1 MTDEETPAD
10 GHVLRQ
16 VPELNAELEGEAT
29 PIVPSETPSD
39 LEEMTPV
46 IDHVTQQVLDS
57 ETTNPVIDQQHTHTS
72 DEAVRLPRTGLD
84 ELDSALSDLESAMT
98 NLVAQD
104 RRLVVV
110 LGCCFVS
117 LFMPWFQVWNHGP
130 SLPTTAVSGLELAGL
145 SCLFLIISLVVFILA
160 QRMSDELL
168 GGNRRLIIQLFTAA
182 LMMRML
188 IALIGAPV
196 DQIPWRH
203 SAWAIFPF
211 VLSLAL
217 VVGLMQRLPA
227 FPRRPLPP
235 S

>member
-1 MTDEETPAD
+1 MSDEETPAD

-16 VPELNAELEGEAT
+16 APELNSELEGEAT
-29 PIVPSETPSD
+29 PIVPSDTLSD

-46 IDHVTQQVLDS
+46 VDKVVERELDS
-57 ETTNPVIDQQHTHTS
+57 EMTDPVIDEQS
-72 DEAVRLPRTGLD
+72 IDPIADAVRLPRTGLD

-98 NLVAQD
+98 HLAVQD

-117 LFMPWFQVWNHGP
+117 LFMPWFQVWNHGS

-145 SCLFLIISLVVFILA
+145 SCLFLIVSLVVSILA
-160 QRMSDELL
+160 QKVSDDYLK
-168 GGNRRLIIQLFTAA
+168 GNRRLFIRLFTAA

-203 SAWAIFPF
+203 SAWAIIPF

-217 VVGLMQRLPA
+217 LAGLMQRLPA

>member
-1 MTDEETPAD
+1 MHEEETPAD

-16 VPELNAELEGEAT
+16 APELNAALEGEAT
-29 PIVPSETPSD
+29 PIVQSD
-39 LEEMTPV
+39 DFSNLEEMTPV
-46 IDHVTQQVLDS
+46 IDDSAKQGFDS
-57 ETTNPVIDQQHTHTS
+57 EATDPVIDQQRI
-72 DEAVRLPRTGLD
+72 DPGDDAVRLPRTGLD
-84 ELDSALSDLESAMT
+84 ELDSALSDLELAMT
-98 NLVAQD
+98 HLTVQD

-130 SLPTTAVSGLELAGL
+130 SLPTTSVSGLELAGL
-145 SCLFLIISLVVFILA
+145 SCLFLIVSLVVSILA
-160 QRMSDELL
+160 QRMSDDFLK
-168 GGNRRLIIQLFTAA
+168 GNRRLFIRLFTAA

-217 VVGLMQRLPA
+217 FAGLMQRLPA

>member
-1 MTDEETPAD
+1 MGDEQTPAE

-16 VPELNAELEGEAT
+16 APELNSALEGEVT
-29 PIVPSETPSD
+29 PIVQSGAFPD

-46 IDHVTQQVLDS
+46 IDDSAKQGLDS
-57 ETTNPVIDQQHTHTS
+57 EATDPVIDQKS
-72 DEAVRLPRTGLD
+72 VNSGVVAVRLPRTGLD
-84 ELDSALSDLESAMT
+84 ELDSALGDLESAMT
-98 NLVAQD
+98 HLPVQD
-104 RRLVVV
+104 RRLVAV

-130 SLPTTAVSGLELAGL
+130 SLPTTSVSGLELAGL
-145 SCLFLIISLVVFILA
+145 SCLFLIVSLVVSILA
-160 QRMSDELL
+160 QTMTDDLL
-168 GGNRRLIIQLFTAA
+168 KGNRRLFIRLFTAA
-182 LMMRML
+182 LMMRMF
-188 IALIGAPV
+188 IALVGAPV

-217 VVGLMQRLPA
+217 FAGLMQRLPA